1 LRFSSNESKL
11 LEVKKNIKATRFSGG
26 IFGAGTVLGATRE
39 YRYEKGKLI
48 FNNHLVHC

>member
-1 LRFSSNESKL
+1 LFSSNESKF

-26 IFGAGTVLGATRE
+26 IFGAGTGRGATRK

-48 FNNHLVHC
+48 FKNHLVDC